1 MRKRIL
7 ALATC
12 LMMGLTNTTAFA
24 YTAEVCQ
31 GNTPDVQD
39 VLVFQNK
46 LGAKYGSGNVSLKGY
61 SNGKITIA
69 DSTDF
74 ANAKNY
80 DVLYWSSHGG
90 HWDDE
95 AVLNITE
102 NDSKAFNTFPMAENW
117 KNTSKLKV
125 AILGSCCQF
134 DGNVLRGKWADI
146 MKNSGLKV
154 LAGYH
159 DKSPTTGVD
168 TNIANEFFRLANET
182 TSSSQGNSVRYA
194 WQQAN
199 IANGASAKWIVL
211 GYKTNR
217 LEYYRLPG
225 FPGSFDATPSSKT
238 VYRYTSKNIDGTDA
252 TAPASFIDG
261 DMPYK
266 IEVSRDKLAINPE
279 VLNSQYET
287 MPLSDDPSA
296 KMIYIRE
303 NTVDPIDAESVK
315 QNNASA
321 IVDLGLESSLMDAA
335 VSNYALL
342 ETEILD
348 DGMDGSENTIGMVTT
363 YQQNFRGIPLENNF
377 FTVCSDK
384 EGVFSVINRWSDIGE
399 SETTDSIMYGISDA
413 KAKLPQT
420 LGGDS
425 SAIDNAQYI
434 YKKAEDGT
442 YRLSVKMITEN
453 NQQYYMDTATGE
465 ISEN

>member
-1 MRKRIL
+1 
-7 ALATC
+7 
-12 LMMGLTNTTAFA
+12 
-24 YTAEVCQ
+24 
-31 GNTPDVQD
+31 
-39 VLVFQNK
+39 
-46 LGAKYGSGNVSLKGY
+46 
-61 SNGKITIA
+61 
-69 DSTDF
+69 
-74 ANAKNY
+74 
-80 DVLYWSSHGG
+80 
-90 HWDDE
+90 
-95 AVLNITE
+95 
-102 NDSKAFNTFPMAENW
+102 
-117 KNTSKLKV
+117 
-125 AILGSCCQF
+125 
-134 DGNVLRGKWADI
+134 
-146 MKNSGLKV
+146 
-154 LAGYH
+154 
-159 DKSPTTGVD
+159 
-168 TNIANEFFRLANET
+168 
-182 TSSSQGNSVRYA
+182 
-194 WQQAN
+194 
-199 IANGASAKWIVL
+199 
-211 GYKTNR
+211 
-217 LEYYRLPG
+217 
-225 FPGSFDATPSSKT
+225 
-238 VYRYTSKNIDGTDA
+238 
-252 TAPASFIDG
+252 
-261 DMPYK
+261 MPYK

-315 QNNASA
+315 QNNASV